1 MKASLGP
8 ICCLLLLLMVAV
20 PVEAQELEA
29 RALVN
34 TPVGVNFLIVAAGY
48 AHGNLLL
55 DPSLPIKDAKASLGS
70 FVFGYQRSIGVA
82 GLAGKVGLAIP
93 FATGTWE
100 GTIAG
105 VDSSTNRT
113 GFGDPTVKFS
123 LNFVGSPALTL
134 PEFMAYRQSTVAG
147 VSLQVAFPFGQYDP
161 DRLVNLG
168 SNRWTIAPRF
178 GASQTVGRWMFE
190 GYLGATF
197 YTDNNEFYRKQTLSQ
212 DPLLDVQTHVIYSIR
227 GSEMWAAASYGYG
240 WGGQSTIQGVTQEP
254 LKNVRVSALV
264 RFPIARG
271 HGLKLVYINGFR
283 TRLGSDFDTFQIAYQ
298 HAWGGGI

>member
-1 MKASLGP
+1 MKPSLVS
-8 ICCLLLLLMVAV
+8 ICGLLLLVAAS

-34 TPVGVNFLIVAAGY
+34 APVGMNFLVVAAGY
-48 AHGNLLL
+48 AHGNVLI
-55 DPSLPIKDAKASLGS
+55 DPALPIKDASAHLGS
-70 FVFGYQRSIGVA
+70 FVLGYQRSVGVA
-82 GLAGKVGLAIP
+82 GLASKVGFAIP

-105 VDSSTNRT
+105 RDSSTNRT
-113 GFGDPTVKFS
+113 GLGDPTVKFS

-134 PEFMAYRQSTVAG
+134 AEFMAYHQSTVAG
-147 VSLQVAFPFGQYDP
+147 FSLQVGFPFGQYDP

-178 GASQTVGRWMFE
+178 GASQVMGRWMLE

-197 YTDNNEFYRKQTLSQ
+197 YTANNEFYRQQTLTQ
-212 DPLLDVQTHVIYSIR
+212 DPLLDIQSHLIYSIR
-227 GSEMWAAASYGYG
+227 GSEVWAAASLGYG
-240 WGGQSTIQGVTQEP
+240 WGARSTIQGVTQEP
-254 LKNVRVSALV
+254 LKNARVSALV
-264 RFPIARG
+264 RFPLARG

-298 HAWGGGI
+298 HAWGGKF

>member
-1 MKASLGP
+1 MNTRLLS
-8 ICCLLLLLMVAV
+8 IVSLLLLVAAQ
-20 PVEAQELEA
+20 PVDAQELEA

-34 TPVGVNFLIVAAGY
+34 TPVDMNFLIVAAGY

-55 DPSLPIKDAKASLGS
+55 DPSLPIKDARAHLGS
-70 FVFGYQRSIGVA
+70 FVLGYQRSIGVA
-82 GLAGKVGLAIP
+82 GLAGKVGLAVP

-105 VDSSTNRT
+105 RDSSTDRT
-113 GFGDPTVKFS
+113 GFGDPTVKVS
-123 LNFVGSPALTL
+123 LNFVGSPALTF
-134 PEFMAYRQSTVAG
+134 PEFMSYKQSTVVG
-147 VSLQVAFPFGQYDP
+147 VSLQVGFPFGQYDQ

-168 SNRWTIAPRF
+168 SNRWTIAPRV
-178 GASQTVGRWMFE
+178 GASQSVGRWMFE

-197 YTDNNEFYRKQTLSQ
+197 YTANNELYRNQTLTQ
-212 DPLLDVQTHVIYSIR
+212 DPLLDVQSHVIYSIQ
-227 GSEMWAAASYGYG
+227 GSQVWAAVSYGYG
-240 WGGQSTIQGVTQEP
+240 WGGRSTVQGITQEP

-264 RFPIARG
+264 RFPLARG

-298 HAWGGGI
+298 HAWGGN